1 MDETEFS
8 GVTLGS
14 TVRLA
19 AAGLEATARVDRDR
33 TTAEENRASLLMKES

>member
-1 MDETEFS
+1 MGETASS

-19 AAGLEATARVDRDR
+19 ATGLEATARVDRYR
-33 TTAEENRASLLMKES
+33 TAADENRASLLMDEA